1 MNLPITEVIE
11 KHMDE
16 ITDPGFL
23 EFVKGMK
30 MFLESQPKE
39 EKPIVYKLVYDPET
53 FLVTERTIDET
64 DKPYIPITLDQFLAT
79 ESNFRSL
86 RIVGDKY
93 EVVVSEQP
101 EPKLPLTEGD
111 KWKTAES
118 NMLIQ
123 GTDRGWDERK
133 NS

>member
-30 MFLESQPKE
+30 MFLDSQPK

-64 DKPYIPITLDQFLAT
+64 DKPYIPITLDEFLAT
-79 ESNFRSL
+79 KLNFRSL

-93 EVVVSEQP
+93 EEVIP
-101 EPKLPLTEGD
+101 EKPDSKLPLAQGE
-111 KWKTAES
+111 KWKTTES
-118 NMLIQ
+118 NMLIP
-123 GTDRGWDERK
+123 GNDRGWDERK